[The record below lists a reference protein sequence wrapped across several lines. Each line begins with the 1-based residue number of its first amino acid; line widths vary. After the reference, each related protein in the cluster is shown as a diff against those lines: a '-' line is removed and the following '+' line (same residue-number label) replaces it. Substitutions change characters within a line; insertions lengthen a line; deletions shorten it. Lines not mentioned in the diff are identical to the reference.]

1 MVSDGVRALLF
12 TGKSSLF
19 LASFLLFFLFVG
31 SLLSLILLSCETF
44 EEKEMTTTNNNN
56 NMNADD
62 KNNNANNNNTTII
75 GWIIGTV
82 KSAADNQPIKNAKV
96 EIYKRPVD
104 KLPDGTPILRSLEE
118 SILIGSTE
126 TDNLGQFAV
135 AVQASQNDVFQV
147 VAKAE
152 GFNEVVESMVQLNP
166 NSTVHINFELIP
178 DFENSNI
185 PDADQLLSLL
195 REKQERIKLKM
206 YEENPSF
213 RQEIIPEDFHHTDLN
228 LKSTSYSVPDY
239 LKVCNLN
246 GYTGMINLDDFIAG
260 VVSAEMGDA
269 FPYSALKAQ
278 AVASRS
284 YALKRYKATGCAN
297 GGQAYTSQIGSKS
310 RNAVLNTSKMVLLY
324 SGDVIYAYF
333 TARCNGDYT
342 LNSEHGVWHSSGICS
357 VGGSYIPYARSRPC
371 SGHVNCSQVSGET
384 PYL

>member
-1 MVSDGVRALLF
+1 
-12 TGKSSLF
+12 
-19 LASFLLFFLFVG
+19 
-31 SLLSLILLSCETF
+31 
-44 EEKEMTTTNNNN
+44 MTTTNNN

-96 EIYKRPVD
+96 EIYKRLQD
-104 KLPDGTPILRSLEE
+104 KLPDGTPVLRSLEE

-166 NSTVHINFELIP
+166 NGTAHINFELIP

-185 PDADQLLSLL
+185 SDADQLLSLL
-195 REKQERIKLKM
+195 REKHERNKLKM

-213 RQEIIPEDFHHTDLN
+213 HQEIIPEDFHHINNLN

-239 LKVCNLN
+239 VKVCNLN
-246 GYTGMINLDDFIAG
+246 GYTGMINVDDFIAG

-278 AVASRS
+278 AAASRS
-284 YALKRYKATGCAN
+284 YSLKRY
-297 GGQAYTSQIGSKS
+297 
-310 RNAVLNTSKMVLLY
+310 
-324 SGDVIYAYF
+324 
-333 TARCNGDYT
+333 
-342 LNSEHGVWHSSGICS
+342 
-357 VGGSYIPYARSRPC
+357 
-371 SGHVNCSQVSGET
+371 
-384 PYL
+384 